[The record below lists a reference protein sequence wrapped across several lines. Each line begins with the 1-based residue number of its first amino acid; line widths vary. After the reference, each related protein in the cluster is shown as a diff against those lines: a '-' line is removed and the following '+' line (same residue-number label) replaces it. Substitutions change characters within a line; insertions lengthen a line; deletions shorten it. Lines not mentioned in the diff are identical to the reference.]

1 MDFQSNP
8 QGEHGRFEQ
17 ILAQFLLKSLHIILD
32 SRVPSIRPYGGI
44 GEVKKSDR
52 WFNLVLG
59 DRPAVLDNL
68 NMLHKN
74 LVEPMIIDII
84 LVQDKPSTTSSEHN
98 SGTTFA
104 GPCVDTVIERWVLQC
119 ENRRSMV
126 PHMGD
131 SSFKKIYKKSILLL
145 RSLYSMMRL
154 LPAFKAFRKLSSSS
168 QSCYFDI
175 NFKVSSF
182 SEPFSR
188 AEEEMMKQYTFTPV
202 DAQQGRLSLSVT
214 YRENLVDF
222 NLETSASFPPEI
234 ITDYVGSPLTYP
246 MRSFP
251 LNSMDKGANHTS
263 FPLRRTQSSSSAPVQ
278 RPQSWTS
285 GLFRAPSL
293 PQPYVGSP
301 PLYHAP
307 YDLSTSV
314 SDVYGQ
320 RVPPNFKFPT
330 HQKATSFDDD
340 QLSPP
345 FSPSPSPSPSPPTY
359 LSGANL
365 VQTRLRSETGP
376 VSIPHPLTG
385 RTSKHI
391 SPNLSD
397 PNRHSLPPM
406 SPRSTKHDSS
416 RKMDLL
422 RAPESDTGTTN
433 PGQKVSTDARDD
445 SGRFSAVLSSSDSPR
460 VGFSRSSSSRLSF
473 QDDLDDCDFSYPFI
487 VDDVDT
493 SDSRARENLD
503 SRKVSEAS
511 SQASATTRK
520 SQDAAVGALVHML
533 RTAPPLRQD
542 SSCYTSH
549 SVKTEVEGE
558 MGTASQ
564 FSVPRKAS
572 DALEEL
578 KAYTQ
583 LKDMLLSKS
592 TTHSGSEG
600 YGNRKGSKEGKGFPS
615 YEARQW
621 ISQLNLSVLT
631 LELQRHANS
640 HFDDEDVQLA
650 QEISLAPSSP
660 PYLPDSKMKNAL
672 NEFAGLLSVTS
683 KWLK

>member
-1 MDFQSNP
+1 MDFQNNP

-59 DRPAVLDNL
+59 DRPAVLDKLNL
-68 NMLHKN
+68 LHRN
-74 LVEPMIIDII
+74 LVEPMILDII

-104 GPCVDTVIERWVLQC
+104 GPYIDTVIERWVVQC
-119 ENRRSMV
+119 ENRRLMV
-126 PHMGD
+126 PQMGD
-131 SSFKKIYKKSILLL
+131 SSFKKIYKKSIILL

-175 NFKVSSF
+175 DFKVSSF

-214 YRENLVDF
+214 YRETLVDF

-234 ITDYVGSPLTYP
+234 ITDYVGSPLTDP

-251 LNSMDKGANHTS
+251 LTSTDKGVHHTS
-263 FPLRRTQSSSSAPVQ
+263 FPLRRTQSSNSAPGQ

-307 YDLSTSV
+307 YELSSSV
-314 SDVYGQ
+314 SGVYGQ
-320 RVPPNFKFPT
+320 RVPPNYKFLT
-330 HQKATSFDDD
+330 HQKATFDDD

-345 FSPSPSPSPSPPTY
+345 FSPYESPSPPTY
-359 LSGANL
+359 LSGVN
-365 VQTRLRSETGP
+365 
-376 VSIPHPLTG
+376 IPHPLIG
-385 RTSKHI
+385 RTSRHL

-422 RAPESDTGTTN
+422 RALESDTGTTN
-433 PGQKVSTDARDD
+433 PGQKVSADARDD
-445 SGRFSAVLSSSDSPR
+445 SGRFSAVLSSSGSPR

-473 QDDLDDCDFSYPFI
+473 QDDLDDCPFI

-493 SDSRARENLD
+493 SDYRARENFD
-503 SRKVSEAS
+503 SKKGSEAS
-511 SQASATTRK
+511 SPVSATTRK
-520 SQDAAVGALVHML
+520 SQDAAVGAVVQML

-542 SSCYTSH
+542 SSYTSH

-558 MGTASQ
+558 TSTASQ
-564 FSVPRKAS
+564 FYVPRKAS

-583 LKDMLLSKS
+583 LKDMLL
-592 TTHSGSEG
+592 
-600 YGNRKGSKEGKGFPS
+600 PP
-615 YEARQW
+615 RQ
-621 ISQLNLSVLT
+621 
-631 LELQRHANS
+631 
-640 HFDDEDVQLA
+640 
-650 QEISLAPSSP
+650 
-660 PYLPDSKMKNAL
+660 
-672 NEFAGLLSVTS
+672 
-683 KWLK
+683 

>member
-32 SRVPSIRPYGGI
+32 SRIPSIRPYGGI
-44 GEVKKSDR
+44 GEVKKSDK

-59 DRPAVLDNL
+59 DRPVVLDSLNL
-68 NMLHKN
+68 LHRN
-74 LVEPMIIDII
+74 LVEPMVIDII
-84 LVQDKPSTTSSEHN
+84 LVQDRSCTSSEQN

-104 GPCVDTVIERWVLQC
+104 GAYTETIVERWVVQC
-119 ENRRSMV
+119 ENQRSMV

-131 SSFKKIYKKSILLL
+131 SSFKKTYKKFIILL

-188 AEEEMMKQYTFTPV
+188 SEEEMMKQYTFTPV

-222 NLETSASFPPEI
+222 NLETFASFPPEI
-234 ITDYVGSPLTYP
+234 ITDYVGSPLTDP

-251 LNSMDKGANHTS
+251 LTSIYKGVHHTS
-263 FPLRRTQSSSSAPVQ
+263 YPLRRTQSSSSAPVQ
-278 RPQSWTS
+278 HPQSWTT

-293 PQPYVGSP
+293 PQP
-301 PLYHAP
+301 LYHAP
-307 YDLSTSV
+307 YELSTSV

-320 RVPPNFKFPT
+320 RVPPYYKLPT

-345 FSPSPSPSPSPPTY
+345 FSPSPSPSASPPTY

-365 VQTRLRSETGP
+365 VQTRLHSETCP
-376 VSIPHPLTG
+376 VSIPHPLIG
-385 RTSKHI
+385 KTSRHL

-406 SPRSTKHDSS
+406 SPRSTKRDSSSHEFPSGIRSS

-422 RAPESDTGTTN
+422 RAPELDTGTTN

-445 SGRFSAVLSSSDSPR
+445 SGRFSGVLSSSDSPR

-473 QDDLDDCDFSYPFI
+473 QDDLDDYDFSCPFI

-493 SDSRARENLD
+493 SYSQARTNLD
-503 SRKVSEAS
+503 TRKGSEAS
-511 SQASATTRK
+511 SQVSATTRK
-520 SQDAAVGALVHML
+520 TQDAAVGALVHML

-542 SSCYTSH
+542 SSCYTMH
-549 SVKTEVEGE
+549 SIKAEVEGE
-558 MGTASQ
+558 TGTASQ
-564 FSVPRKAS
+564 FHVPRKAS

-578 KAYTQ
+578 KAYKQ

-592 TTHSGSEG
+592 PTRAGSED
-600 YGNRKGSKEGKGFPS
+600 E
-615 YEARQW
+615 
-621 ISQLNLSVLT
+621 NL
-631 LELQRHANS
+631 A
-640 HFDDEDVQLA
+640 
-650 QEISLAPSSP
+650 
-660 PYLPDSKMKNAL
+660 
-672 NEFAGLLSVTS
+672 
-683 KWLK
+683 

>member
-8 QGEHGRFEQ
+8 QGEHGIFEQ

-32 SRVPSIRPYGGI
+32 SRVPSIQPYGGI
-44 GEVKKSDR
+44 GEVKKSDK

-68 NMLHKN
+68 NLLHRN

-84 LVQDKPSTTSSEHN
+84 LVQDKSITSSEHN
-98 SGTTFA
+98 SGAAFA
-104 GPCVDTVIERWVLQC
+104 GAYTETIAERWVVQC
-119 ENRRSMV
+119 ENRRSIV
-126 PHMGD
+126 PHMGA
-131 SSFKKIYKKSILLL
+131 SSFNKTYTKSIILL

-175 NFKVSSF
+175 NFKISSF

-188 AEEEMMKQYTFTPV
+188 AEAEMMKQYTFTSV

-234 ITDYVGSPLTYP
+234 ITDYVGSPLTDP

-251 LNSMDKGANHTS
+251 LTSMDKGVHHTS
-263 FPLRRTQSSSSAPVQ
+263 FPLRRTQSSSPAPVQ

-307 YDLSTSV
+307 YELSTSV
-314 SDVYGQ
+314 SNVYEQ
-320 RVPPNFKFPT
+320 RVPPNYKFPT

-345 FSPSPSPSPSPPTY
+345 FSPSPSPSPPTY
-359 LSGANL
+359 HSGANL
-365 VQTRLRSETGP
+365 VQTRLHSETGP
-376 VSIPHPLTG
+376 VNIPHPLIA
-385 RTSKHI
+385 RTSRHL
-391 SPNLSD
+391 SPNLSE
-397 PNRHSLPPM
+397 PNRHPLPPM

-416 RKMDLL
+416 SHESPSGIRISRKMDLL
-422 RAPESDTGTTN
+422 RTPESDTGTIN

-445 SGRFSAVLSSSDSPR
+445 SGRFSGVLSSSDSPR
-460 VGFSRSSSSRLSF
+460 VGFSKSSSSRLSF
-473 QDDLDDCDFSYPFI
+473 QDDLDDCDFSGPFI

-493 SDSRARENLD
+493 SDSRVRENLE
-503 SRKVSEAS
+503 SRKGSEAS
-511 SQASATTRK
+511 SQVSATTRK

-533 RTAPPLRQD
+533 RNAPPLRQD
-542 SSCYTSH
+542 SSCYTMH
-549 SVKTEVEGE
+549 SLKPEVEGE
-558 MGTASQ
+558 TGTASQ
-564 FSVPRKAS
+564 FYVPRKAS

-583 LKDMLLSKS
+583 LKDMLLPKS
-592 TTHSGSEG
+592 TTRS
-600 YGNRKGSKEGKGFPS
+600 SK
-615 YEARQW
+615 
-621 ISQLNLSVLT
+621 
-631 LELQRHANS
+631 
-640 HFDDEDVQLA
+640 
-650 QEISLAPSSP
+650 
-660 PYLPDSKMKNAL
+660 
-672 NEFAGLLSVTS
+672 
-683 KWLK
+683 

>member
-32 SRVPSIRPYGGI
+32 SRVPSIRPYGEI
-44 GEVKKSDR
+44 GEVKKSDK

-59 DRPAVLDNL
+59 DRPVVLDNL
-68 NMLHKN
+68 NLLHRN
-74 LVEPMIIDII
+74 LMEPIIIDII
-84 LVQDKPSTTSSEHN
+84 LVQDKPSTLSKHN

-104 GPCVDTVIERWVLQC
+104 GTYTETVIERWVVQC

-131 SSFKKIYKKSILLL
+131 SSFKKTYKKSIILL

-168 QSCYFDI
+168 QSCSFDI

-182 SEPFSR
+182 IEPFSR
-188 AEEEMMKQYTFTPV
+188 AEEEMMKQYTFTSV

-214 YRENLVDF
+214 YRENLMDF
-222 NLETSASFPPEI
+222 NLDTSASFPPEI
-234 ITDYVGSPLTYP
+234 ITDYVGSPLTDP

-251 LNSMDKGANHTS
+251 LISMDKGVHHTS
-263 FPLRRTQSSSSAPVQ
+263 FPLRRTQSSSSAPQ

-307 YDLSTSV
+307 YELSSSV
-314 SDVYGQ
+314 SDVYEQ
-320 RVPPNFKFPT
+320 KVPPNYKFPG
-330 HQKATSFDDD
+330 HRKVTSFGDDL
-340 QLSPP
+340 LSPP
-345 FSPSPSPSPSPPTY
+345 FSPSPSPSPSPSSPSY

-365 VQTRLRSETGP
+365 VQARLRPETGP
-376 VSIPHPLTG
+376 VPIPHPLIG
-385 RTSKHI
+385 RTSRHL

-397 PNRHSLPPM
+397 PNRHYLPPM
-406 SPRSTKHDSS
+406 SPRTSHESPSGIRTS

-422 RAPESDTGTTN
+422 RAPEPDTGTTN
-433 PGQKVSTDARDD
+433 PGQKLSTDARDD
-445 SGRFSAVLSSSDSPR
+445 SGRFSGVLSSSDSPR

-473 QDDLDDCDFSYPFI
+473 QDDLDDCDFSCPFI

-493 SDSRARENLD
+493 SDSRARETLE
-503 SRKVSEAS
+503 SRKGSEAP
-511 SQASATTRK
+511 SQVSATTKK
-520 SQDAAVGALVHML
+520 SQDAAVGALVYML

-542 SSCYTSH
+542 STCYTTH
-549 SVKTEVEGE
+549 PVKPEIEGE
-558 MGTASQ
+558 AGTASQ
-564 FSVPRKAS
+564 SYVPRKAS

-583 LKDMLLSKS
+583 LKDTLLPKS
-592 TTHSGSEG
+592 TTHSSSEG
-600 YGNRKGSKEGKGFPS
+600 E
-615 YEARQW
+615 
-621 ISQLNLSVLT
+621 T
-631 LELQRHANS
+631 
-640 HFDDEDVQLA
+640 
-650 QEISLAPSSP
+650 
-660 PYLPDSKMKNAL
+660 
-672 NEFAGLLSVTS
+672 
-683 KWLK
+683 